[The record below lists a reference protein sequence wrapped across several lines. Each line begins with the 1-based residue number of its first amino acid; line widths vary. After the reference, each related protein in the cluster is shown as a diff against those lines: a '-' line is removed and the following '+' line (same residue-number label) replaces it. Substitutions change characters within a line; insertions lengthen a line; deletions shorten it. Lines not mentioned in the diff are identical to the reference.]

1 MVSYSNCKAVRRFLY
16 NVLFNNRRT
25 KYRLTAKRLGVFLL
39 ALVIYIP
46 IELIVWTGFILDE
59 IFFPKFHDI
68 KINQPIFIIGNP
80 RSETTFLQRLMAR
93 DTVNFLSMRTWE
105 IFGSP
110 SIISRRLIRAAIS
123 FSRSI
128 GMPVTRRIRKME
140 QLWKEDDRI
149 HRFRLRAPEEDEYL
163 FVHNFSTL
171 KIWSFASM
179 EDEAD
184 PYIYYDQKISQEDKN
199 RNMSYYE
206 SCIQR
211 HYYYHGQPNRN
222 YLSKNPNFS
231 PAIDTLLDKFPDA
244 KFIYLIRDP
253 LEAVPSHIS
262 LKEREWQMLGSPLK
276 KYACADFI
284 IKSSEHWYNYPL
296 RRLGELPEDQAII
309 VKFDDLVKDAEETIM
324 HIYQQFGFSVTKEF
338 KSLLQ
343 YEAKQARNHQSQHLY
358 SLSEMGISPQEM
370 TDRFGSV
377 IDRFGFGAEN

>member
-1 MVSYSNCKAVRRFLY
+1 MVSYSNCKAVRRFLI
-16 NVLFNNRRT
+16 NIFINNRGT
-25 KYRLTAKRLGVFLL
+25 NYRLTAKRLGVLLL
-39 ALVIYIP
+39 ALVVYIP

-68 KINQPIFIIGNP
+68 KINQPVFIIGNP
-80 RSETTFLQRLMAR
+80 RSGTTFLHRLMAR
-93 DTVNFLSMRTWE
+93 DTANFLSMRTWE

-110 SIISRRLIRAAIS
+110 SIIARRLIRGVLNFGRAI
-123 FSRSI
+123 
-128 GMPVTRRIRKME
+128 GLPVTRRIRKME
-140 QLWKEDDRI
+140 QLWKDDDRI

-211 HYYYHGQPNRN
+211 HYYYHGQPNKN

-253 LEAVPSHIS
+253 LKAVPSHIS
-262 LKEREWQMLGSPLK
+262 LKDREWQMLGSPLK

-284 IKSSEHWYNYPL
+284 IKSSEHWYNYPIK
-296 RRLGELPEDQAII
+296 RLGDLPEDQAII
-309 VKFDDLVKDAEETIM
+309 VKFDDLVQDAEESIFR
-324 HIYQQFGFSVTKEF
+324 IYQQFGFSVTEEF
-338 KSLLQ
+338 NSLLQ
-343 YEAKQARNHQSQHLY
+343 YEAKKARNHQSQHFY
-358 SLSEMGISPQEM
+358 SLSEMGINPQDM
-370 TDRFGSV
+370 TDRFGPV
-377 IDRFGFGAEN
+377 IKRFGFDAEN

>member
-80 RSETTFLQRLMAR
+80 RSGTTFLQRLMAR

-128 GMPVTRRIRKME
+128 GMSVTRRIRKME
-140 QLWKEDDRI
+140 QFWKEDDRI

>member
-1 MVSYSNCKAVRRFLY
+1 LVSYSNCKAVRRFLY

-80 RSETTFLQRLMAR
+80 RSGTTFLQRLMAR

-128 GMPVTRRIRKME
+128 GMSVTRRIRKME
-140 QLWKEDDRI
+140 QFWKEDDRI

-324 HIYQQFGFSVTKEF
+324 RIYQQFGFSVTKEF

>member
-1 MVSYSNCKAVRRFLY
+1 LVSYSNWKAVRRFLY
-16 NVLFNNRRT
+16 NNFINNRGT
-25 KYRLTAKRLGVFLL
+25 NYRLTAKRLGVLL
-39 ALVIYIP
+39 LVLAIYIP
-46 IELIVWTGFILDE
+46 IELFVWTGFILDE
-59 IFFPKFHDI
+59 FFFPKFQDI

-80 RSETTFLQRLMAR
+80 RSGTTFLHRLMAR
-93 DTVNFLSMRTWE
+93 DTVNFLSMKTWE

-110 SIISRRLIRAAIS
+110 SIISRRLIRGIVN
-123 FSRSI
+123 FGRMI
-128 GMPVTRRIRKME
+128 GIPVSRRIRKIE
-140 QLWKEDDRI
+140 QLWKEDDMV

-171 KIWSFASM
+171 KIWSFAAM

-211 HYYYHGQPNRN
+211 HYYSHGEPNKN

-231 PAIDTLLDKFPDA
+231 PTIDTLLDKFPDA

-276 KYACADFI
+276 KYACTDFI
-284 IKSSEHWYNYPL
+284 INSSEHWYNYPL
-296 RRLGELPEDQAII
+296 KRLEDLPEDQAII
-309 VKFDDLVKDAEETIM
+309 IKFDDLVQNTEDTILR
-324 HIYQQFGFSVTKEF
+324 IYNQFGFPVAKKF
-338 KSLLQ
+338 KSLIQ
-343 YEAKQARNHQSQHLY
+343 DEAKQARNHQSQHLY
-358 SLSEMGISPQEM
+358 SLSDMGISPQKM
-370 TDRFGSV
+370 TDHFGSV
-377 IDRFGFGAEN
+377 IDRFGFDAEN